1 MAEETPGIQNKK
13 LLIIALVLGGVVA
26 IVYNIQMGKVRS
38 AGRGEMVKL
47 LQFRRDVEKGSVV
60 DKEVLR
66 TFEVPEKAAAALAN
80 FVTADKLGSIR
91 DETISENVQKGAFLE
106 WGHIIKQNVSSP
118 SETIGEGMVAHT
130 LAVDPRRV
138 PGNLLRRGDRVHV
151 KGMLP
156 DPKGTLQSTYIIRG
170 VRILAIAG
178 KGAETTSA
186 QSKSRTRNKA
196 ASSYGSI
203 TIEVTEEISL
213 QLDNIISYV
222 QGPVRIVVLNPN
234 DMIPGQLQ
242 VDPSARHKAGGA
254 NPTAA
259 GRQK

>member
-1 MAEETPGIQNKK
+1 MAEDTPGIQNKK
-13 LLIIALVLGGVVA
+13 LLIIALVLGCVVA

-38 AGRGEMVKL
+38 AGRGKMVKFL
-47 LQFRRDVEKGSVV
+47 RFRTDAEEDSVI
-60 DKEVLR
+60 DKQTLR
-66 TFEVPEKAAAALAN
+66 EFEVPESVADAMGD
-80 FVTADKLGSIR
+80 FVTADKEGSLR
-91 DETISENVQKGAFLE
+91 GEAISENVQKGDLLE
-106 WGHIIKQNVSSP
+106 WEHVIKQNVSSP